1 MNLEKKLDE
10 IIKRLNKIEEKIS
23 NIDSKIDAVT
33 ERLNLL
39 KIKFENRSKEVDI
52 ILYTKADIDLIKQL
66 NQKIISFEEFRSN
79 YEKALLMK
87 ESYDKRLNILIHGI
101 QEDNNDIWEKR
112 EKTIKKFQ
120 DFLKNGLKINSNEIK
135 LSEIH
140 RLPQQPITKNGRPV
154 HRPIIVQLLTIHDK
168 NLIFKSAK
176 NIGPYN
182 AMRKE
187 SKSTNLNTY
196 ITDHLPA
203 KFQEQ
208 RKLLLPYYK
217 EANKNKNKTMW
228 KALDGNYTLFIDN
241 KQVDL
246 TS

>member
-1 MNLEKKLDE
+1 MNLEKKLNE

-23 NIDSKIDAVT
+23 NIDSEINAVS

-39 KIKFENRSKEVDI
+39 EVKFENKSKEVDT
-52 ILYTKADIDLIKQL
+52 ILDTKADIDLVKQL
-66 NQKIISFEEFRSN
+66 SQKIILFEEFQSN
-79 YEKALLMK
+79 CEKALLMK

-101 QEDNNDIWEKR
+101 QEDNNNVWEKR
-112 EKTIKKFQ
+112 VKTIEKFQ
-120 DFLKNGLKINSNEIK
+120 DFLKNGLKINPNEIK
-135 LSEIH
+135 LSDI
-140 RLPQQPITKNGRPV
+140 LQQPITKNGRPV
-154 HRPIIVQLLTIHDK
+154 HQLIIVKLLTIHDK

-176 NIGPYN
+176 NLGQYN
-182 AMRKE
+182 AMCKE
-187 SKSTNLNTY
+187 SGSTNLNTY

-208 RKLLLPYYK
+208 QKLLLSYYK
-217 EANKNKNKTMW
+217 EAKKNKKKTMW

-246 TS
+246 LS